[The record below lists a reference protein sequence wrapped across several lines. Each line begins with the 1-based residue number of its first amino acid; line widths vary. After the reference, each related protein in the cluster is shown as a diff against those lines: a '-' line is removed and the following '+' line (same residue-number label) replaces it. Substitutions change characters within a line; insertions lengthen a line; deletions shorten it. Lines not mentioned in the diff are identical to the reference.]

1 MELDDEL
8 YAQITKH
15 SDIGEHYFVEGKF
28 RKALE
33 EYKKALEYFEKL
45 MTEYMEEE
53 NPFIRVRYG
62 ECLYETGKTEQG
74 REHMLAAFKMEG
86 TEVFD
91 NDKYLKLI
99 SDLI

>member
-1 MELDDEL
+1 MN
-8 YAQITKH
+8 
-15 SDIGEHYFVEGKF
+15 
-28 RKALE
+28 
-33 EYKKALEYFEKL
+33 EYE
-45 MTEYMEEE
+45 EEE

-74 REHMLAAFKMEG
+74 REHMLAAIKMEG